1 MYLMNVLSN
10 VEEGWHLHLQKKSG
24 RACKRTHMMSCFT
37 LIQELNVSPPP
48 PGYDAHVHWES
59 GLAVQLCVFFLSDQK
74 GDME

>member
-1 MYLMNVLSN
+1 MYLINVLSN

-24 RACKRTHMMSCFT
+24 RAYKRTHMMACFT
-37 LIQELNVSPPP
+37 LIQELNVPPH
-48 PGYDAHVHWES
+48 PGYDVQW